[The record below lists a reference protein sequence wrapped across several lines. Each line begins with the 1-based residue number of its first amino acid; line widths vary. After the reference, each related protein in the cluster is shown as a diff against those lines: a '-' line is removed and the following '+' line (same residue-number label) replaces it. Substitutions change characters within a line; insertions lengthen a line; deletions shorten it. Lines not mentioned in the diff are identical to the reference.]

1 MLYCSEKE
9 HPMRRLGTAATVA
22 LLAGTTWLATGL
34 VTRPAFAQMQTP
46 NINLLQD
53 TPSKTPEEREADE
66 AREKAYKDSLRK
78 IPEAKAPNDPWGS
91 VRSSDAAPKT
101 PTAKSST
108 AKASTAKAPVKKTTT
123 GSNAN

>member
-1 MLYCSEKE
+1 
-9 HPMRRLGTAATVA
+9 MRRLGTAATVG
-22 LLAGTTWLATGL
+22 LLAGATWLGTCVGTCL

-66 AREKAYKDSLRK
+66 AREKAYKDSLKK

-91 VRSSDAAPKT
+91 VRGSDAAPKT
-101 PTAKSST
+101 ST
-108 AKASTAKAPVKKTTT
+108 AKTSTAKAPAKKTKT

>member
-22 LLAGTTWLATGL
+22 LLAGTTWLVTGL

-78 IPEAKAPNDPWGS
+78 IPEAKASNDPWGS
-91 VRSSDAAPKT
+91 VRSSDAPKT
-101 PTAKSST
+101 ST
-108 AKASTAKAPVKKTTT
+108 AKTSTAKTSAAKAPAKKTTT

>member
-1 MLYCSEKE
+1 MK
-9 HPMRRLGTAATVA
+9 RLGTAATVA
-22 LLAGTTWLATGL
+22 LLAGTTWLVTCAVTCL

-78 IPEAKAPNDPWGS
+78 IPEAKASNDPWGS
-91 VRSSDAAPKT
+91 VRGSDAPPK
-101 PTAKSST
+101 
-108 AKASTAKAPVKKTTT
+108 TAKAPAKKTKT

>member
-1 MLYCSEKE
+1 
-9 HPMRRLGTAATVA
+9 MRRLGTAATVA
-22 LLAGTTWLATGL
+22 LLTGTTWLGTCV

-91 VRSSDAAPKT
+91 VRGSDAPPKT
-101 PTAKSST
+101 
-108 AKASTAKAPVKKTTT
+108 STAKAPAKKTKT